1 LLDRVRGIEIEQRD
15 IAGAGGV
22 DPVELPVGGAESPA
36 DTDATVITFENQNSN
51 SWSLLLFLSVDPCQD
66 GESHGVMRLSGELE
80 VSPDG

>member
-36 DTDATVITFENQNSN
+36 DTDATVVTFENQKPGIRGRCSYF
-51 SWSLLLFLSVDPCQD
+51 S
-66 GESHGVMRLSGELE
+66 RLTLAKTAKAM
-80 VSPDG
+80 V